1 MGSFR
6 APSFPRGALAP
17 ILQRNEDHC
26 VVVGCGEVHFAG
38 LSGKAGKGSDLA
50 ALFLSRKALPSQCK
64 GTKFLLERGGLE
76 IEKL

>member
-26 VVVGCGEVHFAG
+26 IVVGCGEVHFAG
-38 LSGKAGKGSDLA
+38 LSGKAGKGGDLA